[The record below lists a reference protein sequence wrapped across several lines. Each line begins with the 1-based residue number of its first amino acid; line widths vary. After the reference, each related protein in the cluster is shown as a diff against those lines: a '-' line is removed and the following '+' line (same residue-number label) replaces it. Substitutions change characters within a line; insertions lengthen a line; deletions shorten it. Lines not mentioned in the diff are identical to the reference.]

1 MMHYFPDSATARSLS
16 TEELRSRFLFSG
28 LFEPGKIVL
37 NVTDLDRLVVGGA
50 VPRGEPLRLEP
61 PAALAAEYF
70 TQRRELGAL
79 NIGGSGTISVDGK
92 SYAMA
97 KRDVLYVGKG
107 ARDIRFASDDPAAPA
122 RYYLVSYPA
131 HASHPTS
138 RVTTS
143 EAHQTELGSADKANS
158 RRISR
163 YIHAGG
169 VKSGQLVMGVTVLEP
184 GSVWNTMPA
193 HTHSRRTEIYLYFD
207 LPPDAVVVHLM
218 GEPDETR
225 SIIVRDGEVVLSPG
239 WSIHCGC
246 GTSSY
251 SFCWAMGG
259 ENQDYADMDPVD
271 MRQLR

>member
-1 MMHYFPDSATARSLS
+1 MHYFPDAATARTLS
-16 TEELRSRFLFSG
+16 TEELRSRFLFSR

-61 PAALAAEYF
+61 PAGLRADYF
-70 TQRRELGAL
+70 AQRRELGAL
-79 NIGGSGTISVDGK
+79 NIGGSGTITVDGK
-92 SYAMA
+92 SHAMA

-107 ARDIRFASDDPAAPA
+107 ARDVRFASDDPAVPA

-131 HASHPTS
+131 HASHPTT
-138 RVTTS
+138 RVTAN
-143 EAHQTELGSADKANS
+143 EAHQTELGSADKANR

-163 YIHAGG
+163 YIHADG
-169 VKSGQLVMGVTVLEP
+169 VKSGQLVMGVTVLDP

-193 HTHSRRTEIYLYFD
+193 HTHNRRTEIYLYFD
-207 LPPDAVVVHLM
+207 LPADAVIVHLM
-218 GEPDETR
+218 GEPQETR
-225 SIIVRDGEVVLSPG
+225 SIIVRDGEAVLSPG
-239 WSIHCGC
+239 WSIHTGC

-271 MRQLR
+271 MRQLK

>member
-1 MMHYFPDSATARSLS
+1 MHYFPDSATARSLS

-37 NVTDLDRLVVGGA
+37 NVSDLDRLVVGGA
-50 VPRGEPLRLEP
+50 VPRGEPLCLEP
-61 PAALAAEYF
+61 PLGLAAEYF

-79 NIGGSGTISVDGK
+79 NIGGKGTITVDGK
-92 SYAMA
+92 AHAMA

-107 ARDIRFASDDPAAPA
+107 ARDVRFASDDPAAPA

-138 RVTTS
+138 HVPAS
-143 EAHQTELGSADKANS
+143 EAHSTEIGTADKANR

-163 YIHAGG
+163 YIHADG
-169 VKSGQLVMGVTVLEP
+169 VKSAQLVMGVTVLEA

-193 HTHSRRTEIYLYFD
+193 HTHSRRTEIYMYFD

-225 SIIVRDGEVVLSPG
+225 SIIVRDGEAVLSPG
-239 WSIHCGC
+239 WSIHSGC

-271 MRQLR
+271 MKQLR

>member
-79 NIGGSGTISVDGK
+79 NIGGSGTINVDGK

-107 ARDIRFASDDPAAPA
+107 ARDIRFASDDPTAPA

-138 RVTTS
+138 RVTAN

-163 YIHAGG
+163 YIHADG

-259 ENQDYADMDPVD
+259 ENQDFADMDPVD